1 MRLSGT
7 TIALLLALAPPVLA
21 DDTPPEPAKGVAELL
36 EDNGDDLLP
45 KLTNPTGCPGEG
57 HIEKEAP
64 FSGTSCL
71 RIVPMQRYEPRIP
84 GWEFLIREAPKA
96 GEFRY
101 LRFAWKCRGSTGI
114 MLQMHDLTDWH
125 IRYTAGANK
134 HGWMTQFVAEKPPEG
149 WTVVTVDLFKDFGE
163 RTIRGLALT
172 CFDGE
177 AGYFDHIYLGRS
189 LAELDRIDASGLAD
203 APPRDWTVAEL
214 EEKWQE
220 ASSTDAADA
229 YRGFWTLVHAKGSP
243 QFLAGKL
250 KSIQEKVGAATLKK
264 WLAELDHD
272 DFATREK
279 ASANLADSLDTAAD
293 LLEAELARTTSVEVE
308 FRLKN
313 ILSKRPAPS
322 AGPAAGNG
330 SLSPL
335 GPVEKAFRILEFTR
349 APAAKEVLTELSRG
363 DDEDR
368 VVKAARE
375 TLKRRGE

>member
-1 MRLSGT
+1 MRLSW
-7 TIALLLALAPPVLA
+7 TIVAIILALSPSLSA
-21 DDTPPEPAKGVAELL
+21 DDKPPSEAKGVAELL
-36 EDNGDDLLP
+36 EDNGDELLP

-57 HIEKEAP
+57 HVEKEAP

-84 GWEFLIREAPKA
+84 GWEFLIRETPKA

-114 MLQMHDLTDWH
+114 MLQLHDLTDWH

-134 HGWMTQFVAEKPPEG
+134 YGWMTQFVAEKPPEK

-163 RTIRGLALT
+163 RTIRGMALT

-189 LAELDRIDASGLAD
+189 VAELDRIDASGLAD
-203 APPRDWTVAEL
+203 APPREWTAAEL

-220 ASSTDAADA
+220 AGSQDAAAA
-229 YRGFWTLVHAKGSP
+229 YRGFWTLVHAQGSP
-243 QFLAGKL
+243 EFLVGKL
-250 KSIQEKVGAATLKK
+250 KAMQEKAGAPAIKK
-264 WLAELDHD
+264 WLAELDND

-279 ASANLADSLDTAAD
+279 ASESLEGIVDTAAD
-293 LLEAELARTTSVEVE
+293 LLEAELARTKSVEVK
-308 FRLKN
+308 FRLQNLLK
-313 ILSKRPAPS
+313 KRT
-322 AGPAAGNG
+322 PAAPGAASG
-330 SLSPL
+330 PGGTGL
-335 GPVEKAFRILEFTR
+335 GQVERAIRILELGG
-349 APAAKEVLTELSRG
+349 AKAKEILAELSRG

-375 TLKRRGE
+375 AVKRGAK